1 MRRGGFTLVEVV
13 ASLLLASVTLV
24 AVLNLIVT
32 NMKSG
37 QINNQRLAAFSL
49 LIEKLEDA
57 RAKGFS
63 AFVAD
68 AGNVGGIPMLS
79 SKLFPIWAMLTSKK
93 WMSAYRGIRPRG
105 QTRAKPSA
113 HCWRIIKGHET
124 GRHALK

>member
-68 AGNVGGIPMLS
+68 AGNVGGYSYVVVETFSYLGNAY
-79 SKLFPIWAMLTSKK
+79 LKK
-93 WMSAYRGIRPRG
+93 VDVSVSWNTPAGANQS
-105 QTRAKPSA
+105 
-113 HCWRIIKGHET
+113 ET
-124 GRHALK
+124 VSTLLADY